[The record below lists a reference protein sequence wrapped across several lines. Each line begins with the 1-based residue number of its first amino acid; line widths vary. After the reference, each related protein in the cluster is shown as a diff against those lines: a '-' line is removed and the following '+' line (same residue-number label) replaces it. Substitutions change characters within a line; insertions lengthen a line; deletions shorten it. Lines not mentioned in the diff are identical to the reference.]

1 MRESNVVPFRRP
13 KLPIRR
19 PFGRR
24 SWIAIVLSTFLVACA
39 PAPRNAPGSS
49 QVQPA
54 PSEAVLNRTL
64 SIIMRA
70 EPNDMLTGF
79 VDRSAIHKPVF
90 TATLASWNVQEQP
103 FPILAEAVPQLNTD
117 GWKVFPDGRMETTYR
132 LRPNLTWHDG
142 HLLTAEDFVFTHRIE
157 KYRIENGA
165 ASSAEMKQMD
175 EVLAP
180 DARTVVIRWKQPYA
194 EATAPELIPLPQH
207 VFEPL
212 STRMDAEAF
221 FNHPAWHTE
230 WIGAGPFKVDRWERG
245 SFIEGSAF
253 AGYALGQPKVSRV
266 RLSWN
271 NDPNVSL
278 TRLLSGDADLAL
290 DGAIRF
296 EQASVLRDQWRDA
309 GKILLNPTSLR
320 YIQFQARPEYVSP
333 KALLDLRARKAIF
346 HAIDRPALAEAML
359 EDRNLVADTIPP
371 RGMAYS
377 DAVERAITKYPFD
390 PRRTEQLMTELGFAK
405 GGDGIYASPADGRF
419 RMEVRGVSGGQEEQD
434 TTIVA
439 GYMRDAAIDST
450 IMLLPASSRQVDEK
464 MKSTFPGIT
473 LNNNTLQRG
482 LGLDKWTTTRLGGPE
497 NDWTGTN
504 RMGWTNPELDRLYD
518 AWRTTL
524 SRDEA
529 AQRMVEM
536 MKLLSEELPSLPLY
550 YNYQVVAHTAAL
562 TGPQPI
568 TPDSTR
574 YSNVHEWSWTR

>member
-1 MRESNVVPFRRP
+1 MRESNVVLFRRAGH
-13 KLPIRR
+13 PIRR
-19 PFGRR
+19 PPGRV
-24 SWIAIVLSTFLVACA
+24 SWLFIVITTLLVACA
-39 PAPRNAPGSS
+39 PARPSTPSS
-49 QVQPA
+49 RQAQPT
-54 PSEAVLNRTL
+54 PSEAVPNRTL

-79 VDRSAIHKPVF
+79 VDRSAIHKPLF
-90 TATLASWNVQEQP
+90 TATLASWNAQEQP
-103 FPILAEAVPQLNTD
+103 FPILAEAVPQLNTES
-117 GWKVFPDGRMETTYR
+117 WQVFPDGRMTTTYR
-132 LRPNLTWHDG
+132 LRPSLTWHDG
-142 HLLTAEDFVFTHRIE
+142 EPVTAEDFVSTLRIE
-157 KYRIENGA
+157 RYRVESGA
-165 ASSAEMKQMD
+165 APSAEMKQI
-175 EVLAP
+175 EEILAP
-180 DARTVVIRWKQPYA
+180 DARTVVIRWRQPYA
-194 EATAPELIPLPQH
+194 EATAPELIPVPRH

-212 STRMDAEAF
+212 STRLDAEAF
-221 FNHPAWHTE
+221 FNHPAWHSE

-253 AGYALGQPKVSRV
+253 PGFALGQPRVNRV
-266 RLSWN
+266 RLTWN

-309 GKILLNPTSLR
+309 GTILLNPTSLR

-333 KALLDLRARKAIF
+333 KALLDLRARKAIS
-346 HAIDRPALAEAML
+346 HAIDRPSLAEAML
-359 EDRNLVADTIPP
+359 EDRSLVADTIPP

-377 DAVERAITKYPFD
+377 DAVERAITKYPYD
-390 PRRTEQLMTELGFAK
+390 PRRTEQLLTELGFTR
-405 GGDGIYASPADGRF
+405 GSDGIAISPTEGRF

-439 GYMRDAAIDST
+439 ASLRDAAIDST

-504 RMGWTNPELDRLYD
+504 RMGWTNPEFDRLYD

-524 SRDEA
+524 ERDEA

-574 YSNVHEWSWTR
+574 YSNVHEWSWSR

>member
-1 MRESNVVPFRRP
+1 
-13 KLPIRR
+13 
-19 PFGRR
+19 
-24 SWIAIVLSTFLVACA
+24 
-39 PAPRNAPGSS
+39 
-49 QVQPA
+49 
-54 PSEAVLNRTL
+54 
-64 SIIMRA
+64 MRA

-90 TATLASWNVQEQP
+90 TAALASWNVQEQP
-103 FPILAEAVPQLNTD
+103 FPILAAAIPQLNTD
-117 GWKVFPDGRMETTYR
+117 QWQVSPDGRMETTYT

-142 HLLTAEDFVFTHRIE
+142 QPLTADDFVFTLRTE
-157 KYRIENGA
+157 RYRLETGA
-165 ASSAEMKQMD
+165 APSAELKQMD
-175 EVLAP
+175 EIVAP

-194 EATAPELIPLPQH
+194 EAAAPELIALPRH

-212 STRMDAEAF
+212 SDRLDAEAF

-230 WIGAGPFKVDRWERG
+230 WVGAGPFKVERWERG
-245 SFIEGSAF
+245 SFVEGSAF
-253 AGYALGQPKVSRV
+253 VGFALGQPKMGRV

-278 TRLLSGDADLAL
+278 TRLLAGDADLAL

-309 GKILLNPTSLR
+309 GTILLNPTSLR

-333 KALLDLRARKAIF
+333 KALLDVRARKAVF

-377 DAVERAITKYPFD
+377 DSVDRAIAKYPYD
-390 PRRTEQLMTELGFAK
+390 PRRTEQLLSELGFAK
-405 GGDGIYASPADGRF
+405 GGDGIYASPAEGRF

-450 IMLLPASSRQVDEK
+450 ITLLPSSSRQVDEK

-504 RMGWTNPELDRLYD
+504 RMGWTHPDFDRLYD

-524 SRDEA
+524 SREEA
-529 AQRMVEM
+529 GQRMTEM

-550 YNYQVVAHTAAL
+550 YNYQVLAHTAAL
-562 TGPQPI
+562 AGPQAI

-574 YSNVHEWSWTR
+574 YSNVHEWAWAR